1 MRFFY
6 KALFITLFLPLFSLA
21 QSNYKP
27 GYIVDLKGDTT
38 RGFIDYGN
46 WDVNPTS
53 INFKTAITDGK
64 ARKLTPAE
72 INFCS
77 IDGLESFQRYA
88 GPITTDATNQE
99 HLSEGR
105 DSSFRMDEVFLKVLQ
120 KGKLVALFS
129 YSDNLKTRFY
139 IGENPGYTPAEL
151 EYRAYY
157 DQDAVTQTKGRTV
170 NENTYIRQLLTIASK
185 NNLITEDFQQA
196 LRDAAYRE
204 SFIIDMVN
212 RINGVTK
219 AEFKKSY
226 SGKTKI
232 NWFVGAGININQY
245 SPASSSNY
253 YNAGGRAHTS
263 YLPQV
268 SFGIN
273 VLANPNTGKLLFRI
287 EGSLAQSQYKYSY
300 LNTVYPY
307 VDFKT
312 NFDELTL
319 SLSPQVI
326 YNIYNGENL
335 KVFFGAGATV
345 SYFKFSNIYYGPHE
359 PNPAYNG
366 ASNNAFYFNTFD
378 DMFLVKA
385 GVQIG
390 KRWIV
395 YGNYFS
401 NSAAT
406 RLGYFAITS
415 SCKQI
420 GLNYLFQ

>member
-1 MRFFY
+1 MKY
-6 KALFITLFLPLFSLA
+6 KILTVIFLMPLLSWA

-46 WDVNPTS
+46 WDVNPGS
-53 INFKTAITDGK
+53 INFKK
-64 ARKLTPAE
+64 AVSDNKAVKLTPRE
-72 INFCS
+72 ISFIS
-77 IDGLESFQRYA
+77 VDGLESFQRYA
-88 GPITTDATNQE
+88 GPITTDNINQE

-139 IGENPGYTPAEL
+139 IGESPGYTPTEL
-151 EYRAYY
+151 VYRAYY
-157 DQDAVTQTKGRTV
+157 DRDVVTQTKGRTV
-170 NENTYIRQLLTIASK
+170 NENTYIRQLLIIASK

-196 LRDAAYRE
+196 LRDAAYRQ
-204 SFIIDMVN
+204 SFIMDLVN
-212 RINGVTK
+212 RINGITN

-232 NWFVGAGININQY
+232 NWFVGAGININHY
-245 SPASSSNY
+245 SPASTSNY
-253 YNAGGRAHTS
+253 YHAGGRAHTS

-273 VLANPNTGKLLFRI
+273 ILANPNTGRLLFRI
-287 EGSLAQSQYKYSY
+287 EGSLAQSKYKYAY

-312 NFDELTL
+312 NFDELAI

-335 KVFFGAGATV
+335 KFFLGAGATI
-345 SYFKFSNIYYGPHE
+345 SYFKFSNIYYGPQE
-359 PNPAYNG
+359 PNPAYN
-366 ASNNAFYFNTFD
+366 SVLNNAFYFNTFD

-385 GVQIG
+385 GVQMG
-390 KRWIV
+390 KRWII

-401 NSAAT
+401 NTAAT

-420 GLNYLFQ
+420 GLNYIF